1 MKHTPLHHLITTCL
15 ITTGL
20 GALAASILFTGAP
33 LHAATIQVDGDTVI
47 VADDGL
53 CSLREAIRNAEA
65 DAQVDNTNCEAGSG
79 TDVIQLDDGG
89 EYEISDA
96 DPTDPQNALPIITG
110 NLTIEGNG
118 SEIVRVGECLIDG
131 TRDPGEFRILEID
144 GATVTLRD
152 LVLNGGCADGGS
164 SSNDGG
170 AIFFTGGVLTL
181 DRVTISDSQAFDY
194 AGGLLTGFG
203 QTFITDS
210 TFSRNSAG
218 GGAGAIGQS
227 GGDLRILRST
237 ISDNSAGGDGGGGI
251 GTGGNTKEMR
261 TIIRNSTISG
271 NVSTGL
277 GGGGLGNT
285 GEMRV
290 DASTITG
297 NSATGL
303 LGGGGIGNAGIL
315 ILNNSIVAGN
325 GDGGDC
331 SSPGL
336 LAAAGVN
343 LDSDGTCAA
352 EDVDVQTVSL
362 EDLALGPL
370 ADNGGLT
377 ETHDLG
383 FGSVAIDAV
392 DDCIDTTGN
401 DLDTDQ
407 RGFERPQDGDGDGG
421 RLCDVGAV
429 EASEVIVVDGS
440 CTLGD
445 AIESANLDSTV
456 GNCENRD
463 FGNDLILLDVDTTLT
478 VADTVRSSLVLGAF
492 AGTPD
497 VTSAISIRARQGT
510 VIERSESLACDAPD
524 GLDEFRLLQIGP
536 GSEGRLELVGVTLRG
551 GCADKGG
558 AVAGFN
564 RLNIV
569 DSTFSGN
576 HAISTGEAE
585 GGAVFAVETDLT
597 ISGSRFLGNSAEGN
611 DAFGGALATDS
622 LRSLTSSEFAE
633 NIARGIDEGV
643 GGGLYAADV
652 EILRGVVFDSNTAA
666 GHFAR
671 GGGLL
676 VEGAEVISQ
685 VLVSNNQA
693 IGTTISAAAG
703 PMDGGPAFG
712 GGAYFSDVDLVDG
725 MTFVT
730 NSAIGG
736 SSDAGAGGDAE
747 GGGLYLASE
756 GTLRHLTVS
765 GNTARAG
772 QSTVGQGGSA
782 FGGGVSVD
790 GDFRLGHAT
799 VAFNEA
805 IAGLGNI
812 DGTAGGGGLGVSE
825 LMTIGSSLLEQN
837 TTEVGGTVT
846 DSDCGELGSLVTSLG
861 YNAVAV
867 PTTCAFAAT
876 GDQVGVAP
884 SLLPLGDYGCATL
897 LLDDECLPTHPPTLG
912 SEVIDAGSCTAS
924 GVVVDSRELA
934 RPIDDP
940 IAANADDG
948 CDVGAYETRDLDEG
962 VGDGVEDG
970 IDNCPADVNSDQTDS
985 DSDGFGDACDLCL
998 GDNETGDDDGDGV
1011 CADQDCDDTNPS
1023 VGVECPFF
1031 ADGFESGDTSV
1042 WSQTIP

>member
-1 MKHTPLHHLITTCL
+1 MKTALSRRF
-15 ITTGL
+15 
-20 GALAASILFTGAP
+20 ASNLAALVGTILFTGVS
-33 LHAATIQVDGDTVI
+33 LHAATIHVDGDTVVI
-47 VADDGL
+47 ADDGL

-65 DAQVDNTNCEAGSG
+65 DAQVDNTNCEAGFGS
-79 TDVIQLDDGG
+79 DLIQLAENG

-96 DPTDPQNALPIITG
+96 DPTDPQNALPIITSS
-110 NLTIEGNG
+110 LTIDGDG

-144 GATVTLRD
+144 DATVTLRD
-152 LVLNGGCADGGS
+152 LVLNGGCADGGG

-170 AIFFTGGVLTL
+170 AILFTGGTLTL
-181 DRVTISDSQAFDY
+181 DRVTISDSRAFDY
-194 AGGLLTGFG
+194 AGGLFTGFG
-203 QTFITDS
+203 LTFIEDS
-210 TFSRNSAG
+210 TFRRNSAG

-237 ISDNSAGGDGGGGI
+237 ISGNSAGGDGGGGI
-251 GTGGNTKEMR
+251 GTGGNTKETR

-285 GEMRV
+285 GDMRV

-297 NSATGL
+297 NSTTGF

-331 SSPGL
+331 VSLGL

-343 LDSDGTCAA
+343 LDSDGSCAA
-352 EDVDVQTVSL
+352 EDVDIQTVSL

-370 ADNGGLT
+370 ADHGGPT

-392 DDCIDTTGN
+392 DDCIDTTGD
-401 DLDTDQ
+401 DLFRDQ
-407 RGFERPQDGDGDGG
+407 RGFDRPQDGDGDGG

-445 AIESANLDSTV
+445 AIAAANHDSTV
-456 GNCENRD
+456 GSCENRD

-478 VADTVRSSLVLGAF
+478 VADTVRSSLFVGAF

-497 VTSAISIRARQGT
+497 ITSAISIRARQGT
-510 VIERSESLACDAPD
+510 VIERSEGLSCDAPD
-524 GLDEFRLLQIGP
+524 GPDEFRLLQIGP
-536 GSEGRLELVGVTLRG
+536 GSEGRLELVGLTLRG

-564 RLNIV
+564 RLSIV
-569 DSTFSGN
+569 DSTLTVN
-576 HAISTGEAE
+576 KAISAGIAE

-597 ISGSRFLGNSAEGN
+597 ISGSRFLSNSAEGT
-611 DAFGGALATDS
+611 DAFGGAVATDS
-622 LRSLTSSEFAE
+622 LRSLTSSEFVE
-633 NIARGIDEGV
+633 NIAQGV
-643 GGGLYAADV
+643 DDGGGGGLFADNV
-652 EILRGVVFDSNTAA
+652 EILRGVIFETNTA
-666 GHFAR
+666 GGDFAR

-685 VLVSNNQA
+685 VLISHNTA
-693 IGTTISAAAG
+693 IGSTVATAAG
-703 PMDGGPAFG
+703 PMDGGSAFG
-712 GGAYFSDVDLVDG
+712 GGAYLFNVDLVDG
-725 MTFVT
+725 MTFVA

-756 GTLRHLTVS
+756 GTLRHLIVS

-772 QSTVGQGGSA
+772 QSTTGQGGSA

-790 GDFRLGHAT
+790 GDFRLEHAT
-799 VAFNEA
+799 VALNEA
-805 IAGLGNI
+805 IAGLGNV
-812 DGTAGGGGLGVSE
+812 DGTATGGGLAASE
-825 LMTIGSSLLEQN
+825 SMTIGSSLLEQN

-861 YNAVAV
+861 YNAVAA

-884 SLLPLGDYGCATL
+884 SLLPLGDYGCTTL
-897 LLDDECLPTHPPTLG
+897 LPDDVCLPTHPPALG
-912 SEVIDAGSCTAS
+912 SGVIDAGSCTAS
-924 GVVVDSRELA
+924 GVVFDSRELP

-940 IAANADDG
+940 AATNADDG
-948 CDVGAYETRDLDEG
+948 CDIGAYETRDLDEG
-962 VGDGVEDG
+962 VGDGVEDA
-970 IDNCPADVNSDQTDS
+970 IDNCPADVNADQTDS
-985 DSDGFGDACDLCL
+985 DGDGFGDACDLCL
-998 GDNETGDDDGDGV
+998 GDNETGDSDGDGV

-1023 VGVECPFF
+1023 VGMECPFF
-1031 ADGFESGDTSV
+1031 ADGFESGDTAV